1 MKLRPVQ
8 LVCLALLLAALRLAD
23 PTALAPGD
31 YALQAG
37 YLDALLSNA
46 HANPQTA
53 SAPQPLPGSEVP
65 VPATIIAA
73 ATDVLSPAS
82 RCTLNFPWTMSHP
95 ASHSAAL
102 QSFTG
107 LGRRTA

>member
-46 HANPQTA
+46 HANPRTA
-53 SAPQPLPGSEVP
+53 SAPQPC
-65 VPATIIAA
+65 PAAKSLRRRPSSAA

-82 RCTLNFPWTMSHP
+82 RCTLNFPWTMPHP